1 MKTIKSTSKKGQHFI
16 SAYQTATSHS
26 VKEYY
31 KTASYAK
38 VSAENSILRSIAEAF
53 KNTYRVISG
62 NTFSFTAAYQ
72 SAEGLVI
79 ETPGNSYLIV
89 E

>member
-31 KTASYAK
+31 KTASCRK
-38 VSAENSILRSIAEAF
+38 ISAENSILRSIADAF
-53 KNTYRVISG
+53 MNTYRVIGG

-72 SAEGLVI
+72 SADGLVV
-79 ETPGNSYLIV
+79 ETPANTYIITD
-89 E
+89 